1 MKRENIDGYPHDTG
15 SGNLHTLRAGLQFP
29 CRFDMILITVRG
41 NPWAVN
47 STTVSGPDS
56 RAGKGRATETALSA
70 GRRQAPATSG
80 LAEAVG
86 DEG

>member
-1 MKRENIDGYPHDTG
+1 
-15 SGNLHTLRAGLQFP
+15 
-29 CRFDMILITVRG
+29 MILITVQG
-41 NPWAVN
+41 DPWAVN

-56 RAGKGRATETALSA
+56 WAGKGRATEIALPA
-70 GRRQAPATSG
+70 GQQQAPATGG